1 MRPPARHHPCQ
12 CLEPSPRRSTERQT
26 TCLRC
31 CQSGVDKLILLAQVM
46 GDAGG
51 GGDRSRRPGSFRSA
65 TGEWRACSA
74 DGGGSSCVDRGRRW
88 GGSSLGCSVGRGEAA
103 LAKAVAAFKSVR
115 DASCLSRQTRLG
127 TGLLLTLAGGG
138 QGRSRRSPSPPP
150 SHTPGE
156 GSPAAD
162 EISGLKRLTSSPCW
176 PQSLQSPPPWGV
188 LLPLQRNLEAIVRRR
203 WGWRRAGRALGRKVS
218 VSSSGRGE
226 VGGGPEG
233 TWARSASAAA
243 APHSKRP
250 AAGAGCRHAL
260 CAAPPVHATAL
271 GAGSAGAVFQITAPE
286 SALQHLRGERRCYPA
301 ASDDRPR
308 PPIPTRRHGRRA
320 KCALHAHAGRG
331 RRPQLI
337 GEGAPPLS
345 LPRLCLGLGQFQLL
359 CG

>member
-1 MRPPARHHPCQ
+1 MLVVVVTEAEGPGVSGRQPENGGPAAR
-12 CLEPSPRRSTERQT
+12 T
-26 TCLRC
+26 
-31 CQSGVDKLILLAQVM
+31 
-46 GDAGG
+46 
-51 GGDRSRRPGSFRSA
+51 
-65 TGEWRACSA
+65 
-74 DGGGSSCVDRGRRW
+74 GGGSSCVDRGRRW

-127 TGLLLTLAGGG
+127 TGLILTLAGGE
-138 QGRSRRSPSPPP
+138 GRSRRSPSPPP

-176 PQSLQSPPPWGV
+176 PQSLQSTPWGV

-203 WGWRRAGRALGRKVS
+203 WGWRRAGRALGPKVS
-218 VSSSGRGE
+218 EQHLRRGE

-260 CAAPPVHATAL
+260 CAAPARACH
-271 GAGSAGAVFQITAPE
+271 SAGRRVC
-286 SALQHLRGERRCYPA
+286 RRCI
-301 ASDDRPR
+301 SDYS
-308 PPIPTRRHGRRA
+308 A
-320 KCALHAHAGRG
+320 
-331 RRPQLI
+331 
-337 GEGAPPLS
+337 
-345 LPRLCLGLGQFQLL
+345 
-359 CG
+359 